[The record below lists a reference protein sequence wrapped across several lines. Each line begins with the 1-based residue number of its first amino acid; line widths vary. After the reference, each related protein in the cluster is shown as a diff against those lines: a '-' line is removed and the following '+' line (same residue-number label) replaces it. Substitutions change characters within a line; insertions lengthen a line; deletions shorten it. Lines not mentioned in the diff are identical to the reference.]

1 MEQASIPY
9 IAHESMMARLER
21 ITHRQWIVILVLI
34 LALVAS
40 NVGWIVYE
48 SQWETYDEVTVTQD
62 ANTYTLIM
70 MEALPVILLM
80 KNTVCLAMY
89 VFTRSLKMLTSE
101 EIEELNA
108 EFFERW

>member
-40 NVGWIVYE
+40 NVGWIMYE
-48 SQWETYDEVTVTQD
+48 SQWEVVEETNVSQEAETDNGD
-62 ANTYTLIM
+62 AVNR
-70 MEALPVILLM
+70 
-80 KNTVCLAMY
+80 Y
-89 VFTRSLKMLTSE
+89 VGGDASG
-101 EIEELNA
+101 EIETDGDN
-108 EFFERW
+108 

>member
-48 SQWETYDEVTVTQD
+48 SQRETYEEVTVTQD
-62 ANTYTLIM
+62 ANTEEGNAVNRYIGGDSYGES
-70 MEALPVILLM
+70 EAD
-80 KNTVCLAMY
+80 N
-89 VFTRSLKMLTSE
+89 
-101 EIEELNA
+101 ND
-108 EFFERW
+108 

>member
-48 SQWETYDEVTVTQD
+48 SQWETYEEVTVTQD
-62 ANTYTLIM
+62 ANTEEGNAVNRYIGGDSYGES
-70 MEALPVILLM
+70 EAD
-80 KNTVCLAMY
+80 N
-89 VFTRSLKMLTSE
+89 
-101 EIEELNA
+101 ND
-108 EFFERW
+108 

>member
-48 SQWETYDEVTVTQD
+48 SQWETYEEVTVTQD
-62 ANTYTLIM
+62 ANTEEGNAVNRYIGGDSYGES
-70 MEALPVILLM
+70 EADG
-80 KNTVCLAMY
+80 ND
-89 VFTRSLKMLTSE
+89 
-101 EIEELNA
+101 
-108 EFFERW
+108 

>member
-1 MEQASIPY
+1 MEQVSIPY

-62 ANTYTLIM
+62 ANTEEGNAVNRYIGGDSYGES
-70 MEALPVILLM
+70 EAD
-80 KNTVCLAMY
+80 N
-89 VFTRSLKMLTSE
+89 
-101 EIEELNA
+101 ND
-108 EFFERW
+108 

>member
-48 SQWETYDEVTVTQD
+48 SRWETYEEVTVTQD
-62 ANTYTLIM
+62 ANT
-70 MEALPVILLM
+70 
-80 KNTVCLAMY
+80 
-89 VFTRSLKMLTSE
+89 E
-101 EIEELNA
+101 EGNA
-108 EFFERW
+108 VNRYIGGDSYGESKADNND

>member
-48 SQWETYDEVTVTQD
+48 SQWETYEKVTVTQD
-62 ANTYTLIM
+62 ANTEEGNAVNRYIGGDSYGES
-70 MEALPVILLM
+70 EAD
-80 KNTVCLAMY
+80 N
-89 VFTRSLKMLTSE
+89 
-101 EIEELNA
+101 ND
-108 EFFERW
+108 

>member
-62 ANTYTLIM
+62 ANTEEGNAVNRYIGGDSYGES
-70 MEALPVILLM
+70 EAD
-80 KNTVCLAMY
+80 N
-89 VFTRSLKMLTSE
+89 
-101 EIEELNA
+101 ND
-108 EFFERW
+108 